1 MIHTKQYDP
10 VKYKT
15 PTGTTL
21 NCKGWIQEAALRM
34 LLNNLDPEVAER
46 PDDLIV
52 YGGRGK
58 AARNFEAL
66 DNIIKALKIL
76 ENDESLLIQ
85 SGKPVGILKT
95 HKDAPRVLI
104 SNSQLVPKWAN
115 WEHFDELEK
124 KGLMMYGQMTA
135 GSWIYIGSQG
145 IVQGTYE
152 TYAALADKHLANG
165 EWRMENGEL
174 GGTLK
179 GTLNVTAGLGGMGGA
194 QPLAIT
200 MNEGVALIAEVEEW
214 RIDKRI
220 ETRYLD
226 EKYIDIDE
234 AIDASLKYKK
244 DGVAK
249 SIGVLCNAVHL
260 LQRLVERNIIPD
272 TLTDQTSAHDPLIGY
287 VPHTLSN
294 ERANVL
300 RKENPDEYIAR
311 SYESMYLHV
320 QLMVQLMDKG
330 AITFDYGNNI
340 RARALEYEASRES
353 GVRSLESGVPSLESG
368 VPSLESGVR
377 SLESQKLST
386 PDSRLPTMNY
396 PPGRCFAFPGFVP
409 AYIRPLFCL
418 GKGPFR
424 WAALSGDPEDIRVTD
439 EVILKLF
446 PNDAGLKRWI
456 NMAQEKIAFQG
467 LPARICWIGQGDREK
482 AGLAFNE
489 LVRTGKV
496 KAPIVIGRD
505 HLDTGSVASPNRETE
520 AMMDGSDAVADWPIL
535 NALVN
540 TAGGASWVSLHHGGG
555 VGMGYS
561 IHAGMVIVA
570 DGTEDAEARLGRVLR
585 NDPGMGVIRHAD
597 AGYEIAKETA
607 DKFDLN
613 IKNKLG

>member
-1 MIHTKQYDP
+1 MESTMYDYK
-10 VKYKT
+10 KYKT
-15 PTGTTL
+15 PVGNTL
-21 NCKGWIQEAALRM
+21 QCKGWIQEAALRM
-34 LLNNLDPEVAER
+34 LLNNLDPNVAER
-46 PDDLIV
+46 PEELIV

-58 AARNFEAL
+58 AARNIESL
-66 DNIIKALKIL
+66 DKIIASLKSL

-85 SGKPVGILKT
+85 SGKPVAIFKT
-95 HKDAPRVLI
+95 HKDAPRVLL
-104 SNSQLVPKWAN
+104 SNSQLVPNWAN
-115 WEHFDELEK
+115 WKHFDELEK

-152 TYAALADKHLANG
+152 TYAAAADKDFNG
-165 EWRMENGEL
+165 S
-174 GGTLK
+174 LK

-226 EKYIDIDE
+226 EKFTDIDE
-234 AIDASLKYKK
+234 AIDKALAYKK
-244 DGVAK
+244 SGEAK
-249 SIGVLCNAVHL
+249 SIGVLCNAVL
-260 LQRLVERNIIPD
+260 LLERLLERNIIPD

-287 VPHTLSN
+287 IPHTLSN
-294 ERANVL
+294 EQANML
-300 RKENPDEYIAR
+300 RTQDPDAYINL

-320 QLMVQLMDKG
+320 KLMVELMHKG

-340 RARALEYEASRES
+340 RARAKEFAEKHPAIHQNAFN
-353 GVRSLESGVPSLESG
+353 P
-368 VPSLESGVR
+368 
-377 SLESQKLST
+377 
-386 PDSRLPTMNY
+386 
-396 PPGRCFAFPGFVP
+396 FAFPGFVP
-409 AYIRPLFCL
+409 AYIRPLFCE

-424 WAALSGDPEDIRVTD
+424 WAALSGDPDDIAVTD
-439 EVILKLF
+439 EVIMKMF
-446 PNDAGLKRWI
+446 PENKGMIRWMR
-456 NMAQEKIAFQG
+456 MAKEKIAFQG
-467 LPARICWIGQGDREK
+467 LPARICWLGQGEREK
-482 AGLAFNE
+482 AGLAFND
-489 LVRTGKV
+489 LVRLGKI

-520 AMMDGSDAVADWPIL
+520 AMLDGSDAVADWPIL

-570 DGTEDAEARLGRVLR
+570 DGTDDAAARLGRVLR
-585 NDPGMGVIRHAD
+585 NDPGLGVIRHAD
-597 AGYEIAKETA
+597 AGYDIAKKTA
-607 DKFDLN
+607 KSFKLDLDSR
-613 IKNKLG
+613 L